1 MKKFLLN
8 RNILFTSIGCFWIFF
23 GFNGAQQYL
32 VPLFK
37 IQGKSDL
44 ALTSLILLYGSFLVS
59 GFFSP
64 WMIKFLGLKRS
75 FILGASTYLFF
86 VVSVVLNITPLFILA
101 SVIIGIGA
109 SLLWVSSGKII
120 TDSSTIEESGK
131 NLGVQFASVLIGS
144 LFGVT
149 MGGLLLKNLSI
160 DRLYVL
166 FSLAIAIGLPFL
178 FLIKIKDKTIKN
190 EILNISYLF
199 DRKLIFIFPVIFASY
214 FLSAQTFSS
223 MNEVILSIF
232 GILYVGV
239 FAVCLQVSIVIGALT
254 IGKMSDI
261 YDKRTILYILMA
273 LGGIGAAIFISSSLF
288 FWVLVGTIILGLY
301 LSGTYPVALSLLR
314 TNLNKNEY
322 IYGLGAFQVYGNIG
336 TVIAL
341 FSTQNFPT
349 LNIFIAGII
358 FLLLASL
365 SFYLYNKKYFQ

>member
-1 MKKFLLN
+1 
-8 RNILFTSIGCFWIFF
+8 
-23 GFNGAQQYL
+23 
-32 VPLFK
+32 
-37 IQGKSDL
+37 
-44 ALTSLILLYGSFLVS
+44 
-59 GFFSP
+59 
-64 WMIKFLGLKRS
+64 MIKFLGLKRS
-75 FILGASTYLFF
+75 FILGALTYLFF
-86 VVSVVLNITPLFILA
+86 VVSVVLNITPLFMLA
-101 SVIIGIGA
+101 SVLIGIGA

-131 NLGVQFASVLIGS
+131 NLGIQFASVLIGS

-166 FSLAIAIGLPFL
+166 FSLAIVIGLPFL
-178 FLIKIKDKTIKN
+178 FLIKIKDKTIKDN
-190 EILNISYLF
+190 ILNISYLF
-199 DRKLIFIFPVIFASY
+199 DKKLIFIFPVIFASY

-223 MNEVILSIF
+223 MNEVILSKF

-239 FAVCLQVSIVIGALT
+239 FAVFLQVGIVTGALT
-254 IGKMSDI
+254 IGKISDI
-261 YDKRTILYILMA
+261 YDKRTILYILMG

-314 TNLNKNEY
+314 INLSKNEY

-341 FSTQNFPT
+341 FSAQNFPT

-365 SFYLYNKKYFQ
+365 SFYLYKKKYFQ